1 MLDPTK
7 TSLSI
12 KPSTPRRDFPRFSHA
27 SLRWA
32 NKIQPSALSQ
42 FEFRVPLAPPVLRN
56 GRFSHS
62 RALAKPVAPNPKN
75 KL

>member
-12 KPSTPRRDFPRFSHA
+12 KPSTPQRDFPRFSHA

-32 NKIQPSALSQ
+32 NKIQPSRL
-42 FEFRVPLAPPVLRN
+42 LKYLT
-56 GRFSHS
+56 
-62 RALAKPVAPNPKN
+62 
-75 KL
+75 